1 MHIQRDTWFN
11 YVGVVTSLHSIDKK
25 KGSRIPAYVTREES
39 DFSPVDMLQ
48 YKIVTCIVELLTM
61 RSITCIYK
69 NNWVGILFHAVCKV
83 LYFGA

>member
-1 MHIQRDTWFN
+1 MYIQKDTWFN

-48 YKIVTCIVELLTM
+48 YKIVTCIV
-61 RSITCIYK
+61 
-69 NNWVGILFHAVCKV
+69 
-83 LYFGA
+83 